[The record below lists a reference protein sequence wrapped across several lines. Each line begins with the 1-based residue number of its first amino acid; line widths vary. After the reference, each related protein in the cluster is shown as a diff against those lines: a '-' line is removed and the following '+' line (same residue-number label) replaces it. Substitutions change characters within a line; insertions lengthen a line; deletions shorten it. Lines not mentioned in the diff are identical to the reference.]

1 MLDFVLWQTNIF
13 TDPETSY
20 IGMRFLANFVVI
32 TILVMFIYMPQ
43 KKNKEYGFTFML
55 FNLLI
60 FFVCYLMLRVEI
72 SIGFA
77 FGLFAM
83 FGILRYRTNTIPI
96 KEMTYLF
103 TAITLALVNAISP
116 IDWTM
121 GFMNLAI
128 LLFVFI
134 MEKMWFGNKEKSKR
148 VTYEKVDLIQAGHT
162 EQIMADLKNRTQL
175 DVTRFEINS
184 MNLVNDTAVLKVF
197 YTPDE

>member
-1 MLDFVLWQTNIF
+1 MLDFIWWQSNIF

-20 IGMRFLANFVVI
+20 IGMRFLTNFIVI
-32 TILVMFIYMPQ
+32 TVLVMFIYMPQ
-43 KKNKEYGFTFML
+43 RKKREYGFTFML

-83 FGILRYRTNTIPI
+83 FGILRYRTSTIPI

-121 GFMNLAI
+121 WFMNLAI
-128 LLFVFI
+128 LIFVFA
-134 MEKMWFGNKEKSKR
+134 MEKLWFANKEQSKR
-148 VTYEKVDLIQAGHT
+148 ITYEKIELIKSGSTDEIIKDLR
-162 EQIMADLKNRTQL
+162 DRSRL

-197 YTPDE
+197 YKP

>member
-1 MLDFVLWQTNIF
+1 MLDFIWWQSNIF

-20 IGMRFLANFVVI
+20 IGLRFLTNFIVI
-32 TILVMFIYMPQ
+32 TVLVMFIYMPQ
-43 KKNKEYGFTFML
+43 KKNREYGFTFML

-83 FGILRYRTNTIPI
+83 FGILRYRTSTIPI

-128 LLFVFI
+128 LIFVFA
-134 MEKMWFGNKEKSKR
+134 MEKLWFANKEQSKR
-148 VTYEKVDLIQAGHT
+148 ITYEKIDLIKEGKV
-162 EQIMADLKNRTQL
+162 EVIIADLRERTQM

-197 YTPDE
+197 YKP